1 MRIERYKGSRFWA
14 LYDEAG
20 TLVVVTVYK
29 RGAAEVQRRLTG
41 SQPVQP
47 VSQEQGTQDSYWA
60 ARRTHQG

>member
-29 RGAAEVQRRLTG
+29 RGAAEVERRLTG
-41 SQPVQP
+41 SQLVY
-47 VSQEQGTQDSYWA
+47 SKGDDDSSGA
-60 ARRTHQG
+60 VRTDPI

>member
-29 RGAAEVQRRLTG
+29 RGAAEVERRLTCPQEEG
-41 SQPVQP
+41 TQPVRASKDRSGLRP
-47 VSQEQGTQDSYWA
+47 
-60 ARRTHQG
+60 

>member
-29 RGAAEVQRRLTG
+29 RGAAEVERRLTG
-41 SQPVQP
+41 SQPVHRK
-47 VSQEQGTQDSYWA
+47 GHDDSSGA
-60 ARRTHQG
+60 VRTDPT

>member
-29 RGAAEVQRRLTG
+29 RGAAEVERRLTG
-41 SQPVQP
+41 GSPPVHRK
-47 VSQEQGTQDSYWA
+47 GHDDSSGVV
-60 ARRTHQG
+60 RTDPI

>member
-29 RGAAEVQRRLTG
+29 RGAAEVERRLTG
-41 SQPVQP
+41 SQPVHRK
-47 VSQEQGTQDSYWA
+47 GHDDSFRA
-60 ARRTHQG
+60 VRTDPI

>member
-29 RGAAEVQRRLTG
+29 RGAAEV
-41 SQPVQP
+41 
-47 VSQEQGTQDSYWA
+47 
-60 ARRTHQG
+60 

>member
-14 LYDEAG
+14 LYDAAG

-41 SQPVQP
+41 SQPVH
-47 VSQEQGTQDSYWA
+47 
-60 ARRTHQG
+60 RRKGHKTRPEP

>member
-41 SQPVQP
+41 SQPV
-47 VSQEQGTQDSYWA
+47 SRRKRNDSS
-60 ARRTHQG
+60 RGQ

>member
-29 RGAAEVQRRLTG
+29 RGAAEVERRLTG
-41 SQPVQP
+41 SQPVHRK
-47 VSQEQGTQDSYWA
+47 GHDDSSGA
-60 ARRTHQG
+60 IPDLRP

>member
-29 RGAAEVQRRLTG
+29 RGAAEVERRLTG
-41 SQPVQP
+41 SRLVHRKGHDNSSRAVRADPI
-47 VSQEQGTQDSYWA
+47 
-60 ARRTHQG
+60 

>member
-29 RGAAEVQRRLTG
+29 RGAAEVERRLTG
-41 SQPVQP
+41 SQPVYRK
-47 VSQEQGTQDSYWA
+47 EHDDSS
-60 ARRTHQG
+60 RGQ

>member
-41 SQPVQP
+41 SRLVHR
-47 VSQEQGTQDSYWA
+47 SKGHDDSSGA
-60 ARRTHQG
+60 VRTDPI